1 MWDSKLRVIIIGRG
15 SRTTESR
22 RERPSSYD
30 RAGLAWSDPGP
41 ADETVEQTIRDLH
54 AREAESERNL
64 FRRVRYSCSGP
75 PLLFPFCCPA
85 PQGLQL
91 GNGASIGGRDFPR
104 VRKVE
109 AA

>member
-1 MWDSKLRVIIIGRG
+1 MR
-15 SRTTESR
+15 SRAARWTFVTVAWIALIAAGVFLFTTLKQIATEA
-22 RERPSSYD
+22 D
-30 RAGLAWSDPGP
+30 AARA
-41 ADETVEQTIRDLH
+41 VDLH